1 VQLHP
6 GKEEIIHGNTREAF
20 ILIQAL
26 NKKPDKLIRKN
37 ADVLKKGDDVS
48 ELLPD
53 KSVPMPK
60 SKQVRPIKKERRA
73 SPRIPASK
81 VIPHGMLRFPAGQE
95 VELIDINVDDGLR
108 IRSKIML
115 KPGSAIRLR
124 LDVPGASY
132 SLGGSVQRCRIF
144 NIRQE
149 EIQYEAAVI
158 LDEIFPLQ
166 LNAELHKIPRRP
178 LYAWLSMEKSSLVH

>member
-1 VQLHP
+1 M
-6 GKEEIIHGNTREAF
+6 I
-20 ILIQAL
+20 
-26 NKKPDKLIRKN
+26 
-37 ADVLKKGDDVS
+37 KKGEDDS
-48 ELLPD
+48 RRLPD
-53 KSVPMPK
+53 KGALMAR
-60 SKQVRPIKKERRA
+60 SKKMRPIARERRA

-81 VIPHGMLRFPAGQE
+81 VIPRGTLRFPAGQE

-115 KPGSAIRLR
+115 KPGSPIRLR

-132 SLGGSVQRCRIF
+132 NLGGSVRRCRIF
-144 NIRQE
+144 SIQQE

-166 LNAELHKIPRRP
+166 LNAELRKIPKRA
-178 LYAWLSMEKSSLVH
+178 LYAWLSMEKSSRIH